1 MAWYT
6 QARRILDMASFHRI
20 DPAGLKER
28 LESKGPPLVLDAR
41 RRAAFAKLPQ
51 GIPGAIPI
59 VLDDQP
65 IELPDMPREQP
76 IVAYCL

>member
-6 QARRILDMASFHRI
+6 QARRILAMASFHRI

-28 LESKGPPLVLDAR
+28 LESKAPLLLLDAR
-41 RRAAFAKLPQ
+41 RRGAFVKLPQ
-51 GIPGAIPI
+51 GIPGAVPI

-65 IELPDMPREQP
+65 LELPDMPHEQP